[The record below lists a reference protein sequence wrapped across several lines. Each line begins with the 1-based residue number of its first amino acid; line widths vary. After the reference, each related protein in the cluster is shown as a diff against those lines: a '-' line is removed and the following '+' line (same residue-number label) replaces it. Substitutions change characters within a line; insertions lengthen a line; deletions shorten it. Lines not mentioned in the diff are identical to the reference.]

1 MIYHL
6 LTTKERNLY
15 NMIEISNKAQL
26 DTLLAEN
33 ENVFVDFYA
42 EWCGPCKMML
52 PLLDGLSKEEDNKH
66 IVLCKVNVDTNA
78 ELTLEYGITSIPHMF
93 LMKHGNKVHD
103 FKGAQSKPKI
113 VDMFK
118 TYFSL

>member
-1 MIYHL
+1 M
-6 LTTKERNLY
+6 T
-15 NMIEISNKAQL
+15 EITSKSQL

-52 PLLDGLSKEEDNKH
+52 PLLEGLSNDDQHKH
-66 IVLCKVNVDTNA
+66 VVFCKVNVDTNA

-93 LMKHGNKVHD
+93 LMKHGTKVHD

-113 VDMFK
+113 VDMLK